1 MEIRLKVIG
10 GKNDGKELPVQ
21 VAEFVIG
28 RGEGAHLRPASDL
41 VSRKH
46 CTILSQGGK
55 AVLIDHDSRN
65 GTFLNGEPLKGQV
78 ELKPGD
84 RLRVGRLV
92 FEVLIDIAQPSIKRP
107 RVDGVADAAQRA
119 TESAGDDWNDDS
131 ISGWLTSLED
141 SSQAIEQTKQ
151 FSLDDAQLKLS
162 SETISSGLDSTM
174 VADKDELLKQAKEEE
189 EAAEKAADRA
199 KKKIVGKLPDKART
213 TTENS
218 KDAAT
223 DVLQKF
229 FNRR

>member
-189 EAAEKAADRA
+189 SAEKAADRA

>member
-10 GKNDGKELPVQ
+10 GKNDSKELPVQ

-65 GTFLNGEPLKGQV
+65 GTFLNGEQLKGQV
-78 ELKPGD
+78 DLKPGD

-107 RVDGVADAAQRA
+107 KVDGVADAAQRA
-119 TESAGDDWNDDS
+119 TEAAADDWNDDS

-162 SETISSGLDSTM
+162 SETISSGLDSTL
-174 VADKDELLKQAKEEE
+174 VADKDELLKQVKEE

>member
-65 GTFLNGEPLKGQV
+65 GTFLNGEQIKGQV
-78 ELKPGD
+78 DLKPGD

-92 FEVLIDIAQPSIKRP
+92 FELLIDIAQPSIKRP
-107 RVDGVADAAQRA
+107 KVDGVADAAQRA

-141 SSQAIEQTKQ
+141 PSQAVEQTKQ
-151 FSLDDAQLKLS
+151 FSLEDAQLKLS
-162 SETISSGLDSTM
+162 SETISAGLDSTL
-174 VADKDELLKQAKEEE
+174 VADKDELLKQAKAE

-199 KKKIVGKLPDKART
+199 KKKVAGKLPDAARRT
-213 TTENS
+213 TDNS

-223 DVLQKF
+223 EVLQKF

>member
-189 EAAEKAADRA
+189 AAEKAADRA

>member
-162 SETISSGLDSTM
+162 SETISSGLDSTL
-174 VADKDELLKQAKEEE
+174 VADKDELLKQVKEE

>member
-46 CTILSQGGK
+46 CTILSQSGK

-65 GTFLNGEPLKGQV
+65 GTFLNGEQIKGQV
-78 ELKPGD
+78 DLKPGD

-92 FEVLIDIAQPSIKRP
+92 FELLIDIAQPSIKRP
-107 RVDGVADAAQRA
+107 KVDGVADAAQRA

-131 ISGWLTSLED
+131 ISGWLTSMED
-141 SSQAIEQTKQ
+141 PSQAVEQTKQ
-151 FSLDDAQLKLS
+151 FSLEDAQLKLS
-162 SETISSGLDSTM
+162 SETISAGLDSTL
-174 VADKDELLKQAKEEE
+174 VADKDELLKQAKAE

-199 KKKIVGKLPDKART
+199 KKKVAGKLPDAARRT
-213 TTENS
+213 TDNS

-223 DVLQKF
+223 EVLQKF

>member
-65 GTFLNGEPLKGQV
+65 GTFLNGEQIKGQV
-78 ELKPGD
+78 DLKPGD

-107 RVDGVADAAQRA
+107 KVDGVADAAQRA
-119 TESAGDDWNDDS
+119 TESGGDDWNDDS
-131 ISGWLTSLED
+131 ISGWLTSMED

-189 EAAEKAADRA
+189 AAEKAADRA

-213 TTENS
+213 TTDNS

>member
-65 GTFLNGEPLKGQV
+65 GTFLNGDQIKGQV
-78 ELKPGD
+78 DLKPGD

-107 RVDGVADAAQRA
+107 KVDGVADAAQRA

-141 SSQAIEQTKQ
+141 PSQAVEQTKQ
-151 FSLDDAQLKLS
+151 FSLEDAQLKLS
-162 SETISSGLDSTM
+162 SETISSGLDSTL
-174 VADKDELLKQAKEEE
+174 VADKDELLKQAKAE

-199 KKKIVGKLPDKART
+199 KKKVAGKLPDAARRT
-213 TTENS
+213 TDNS

-223 DVLQKF
+223 EVLQKF

>member
-10 GKNDGKELPVQ
+10 GKNDSKELPVQ

-55 AVLIDHDSRN
+55 AILIDHDSRN
-65 GTFLNGEPLKGQV
+65 GTFLNGEQLKGQV

-107 RVDGVADAAQRA
+107 KVDGVADAAHRA

-141 SSQAIEQTKQ
+141 SPQAIEQTKQ
-151 FSLDDAQLKLS
+151 FNLDDAQLKLS

-174 VADKDELLKQAKEEE
+174 VADKDELLKQVKEE

-199 KKKIVGKLPDKART
+199 KKKIMGKLPDKART

>member
-46 CTILSQGGK
+46 CTIASQGGK

-65 GTFLNGEPLKGQV
+65 GTFLNGEPVKGQV
-78 ELKPGD
+78 DLKPGD

-107 RVDGVADAAQRA
+107 KVDGVADAAQRA
-119 TESAGDDWNDDS
+119 TEAGGDGWNDDS
-131 ISGWLTSLED
+131 ISGWLTSLAAAPE
-141 SSQAIEQTKQ
+141 AVEQTKQ
-151 FSLDDAQLKLS
+151 FNLDDAQLKLS
-162 SETISSGLDSTM
+162 SETISAGLDSTL
-174 VADKDELLKQAKEEE
+174 VADKDELLKQAKVE

-199 KKKIVGKLPDKART
+199 KRKVAGKLPDAVRRT
-213 TTENS
+213 TDNS

-223 DVLQKF
+223 EVLQKF